1 MKGALCRT
9 EGRCF
14 SHGGGGEGGGFGWKG
29 DDGDGCGRE
38 GGGDSGEVVE
48 RWKRWW
54 SGGEV
59 VERCEGKKRYLS
71 AGFLHLSTPTWSI
84 KSTSAS
90 QK

>member
-29 DDGDGCGRE
+29 DDGDGSGRE
-38 GGGDSGEVVE
+38 GGGDS
-48 RWKRWW
+48 
-54 SGGEV
+54 GEV

>member
-1 MKGALCRT
+1 MHCAGLQVGAFLT
-9 EGRCF
+9 EVAEKAVGLDGRVMMAMVVD
-14 SHGGGGEGGGFGWKG
+14 E
-29 DDGDGCGRE
+29 
-38 GGGDSGEVVE
+38 EVVE
-48 RWKRWW
+48 TLERWW

-59 VERCEGKKRYLS
+59 VERCEGKKKYLS

>member
-1 MKGALCRT
+1 MKRSLCRT
-9 EGRCF
+9 AGRCF
-14 SHGGGGEGGGFGWKG
+14 SHGGGGEGGGVGWKG
-29 DDGDGCGRE
+29 DDGDGSGRE

-48 RWKRWW
+48 WW
-54 SGGEV
+54 RGGGEVEEV

>member
-1 MKGALCRT
+1 MKRSLCRT
-9 EGRCF
+9 AGRCF
-14 SHGGGGEGGGFGWKG
+14 SHGGGGEGGGVGWKG
-29 DDGDGCGRE
+29 DDGDGSGRE
-38 GGGDSGEVVE
+38 GGGDSGEVE
-48 RWKRWW
+48 
-54 SGGEV
+54 EV